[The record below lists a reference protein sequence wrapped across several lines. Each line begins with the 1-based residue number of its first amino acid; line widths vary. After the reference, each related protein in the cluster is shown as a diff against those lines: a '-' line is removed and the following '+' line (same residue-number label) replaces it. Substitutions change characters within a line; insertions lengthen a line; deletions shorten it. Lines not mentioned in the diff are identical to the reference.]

1 VSIPLLCLSLALAP
15 AADYP
20 RPDLLIEPA
29 ALAKATGLQVLD
41 VRPHAAYAEG
51 HVPGA
56 VWVDAAAWGKAFVP
70 EADAD
75 AWAKRLGD
83 SGIDPKTGIVLYGG
97 DDVRDA
103 VRLWW
108 ILRYWGAKDVR
119 VLNGGWSAWKAADGA
134 VSKDDVKPEAKSI
147 KVSAHPE
154 RLATKEQLLK
164 ELKDGP
170 PQLLDARSEKEFC
183 GDETLAKKGGAIP
196 GAVHL
201 EWTDCLD
208 PKTKRF
214 KSPDELAALLK
225 ERNVDVA
232 RPAVTYCQS
241 GGRSAVVAFTL
252 ELMGG
257 KDVRNYYRSWAEW
270 GNADDTPTVKPPK
283 KP

>member
-1 VSIPLLCLSLALAP
+1 VSISLLCLSLALAP

-20 RPDLLIEPA
+20 RPELLIEPA
-29 ALAKATGLQVLD
+29 ELAKATGLQVLD
-41 VRPHAAYAEG
+41 VRPRATYAEG

-56 VWVDAAAWGKAFVP
+56 VWVDAVAWGKAFTP

-75 AWAKRLGD
+75 GWAKRLGD
-83 SGIDPKTGIVLYGG
+83 AGIDPKGGIVLYGG

-108 ILRYWGAKDVR
+108 ILRYWGGKDVR
-119 VLNGGWSAWKAADGA
+119 VLNGGWTAWKAADGA
-134 VSKDDVKPEAKSI
+134 VSKDDVKPEARTV

-164 ELKDGP
+164 ELKAEP
-170 PQLLDARSEKEFC
+170 PPLLDARSEKEFC
-183 GDETLAKKGGAIP
+183 GEETLAKKGGAIP

-201 EWTDCLD
+201 EWTECLD

-214 KSPDELAALLK
+214 KTPEELAALFK
-225 ERNVDVA
+225 ERNVDVGK
-232 RPAVTYCQS
+232 PAVTYCQS
-241 GGRSAVVAFTL
+241 GGRAAVVAFTL